1 MDLYIKLNTEKEED
15 LKALKSLTD
24 KLTGEPMAVIA
35 APWPEIPTEK
45 DPEKEEKASDIEEKP
60 QEMSGNEDKYTID
73 DIRKY
78 LIELKNAKGKEAAKA
93 VLTEFA
99 VSKATDLP
107 EDRFAEVV
115 ERIAK
120 ELN

>member
-24 KLTGEPMAVIA
+24 KLTGESTAVIA

-45 DPEKEEKASDIEEKP
+45 DSEKEEKASDIEEKP
-60 QEMSGNEDKYTID
+60 QERTGNEDKYTID

>member
-1 MDLYIKLNTEKEED
+1 MDLYIKLNAEKEED
-15 LKALKSLTD
+15 LQALKNLTE
-24 KLTGEPMAVIA
+24 KLTGTAITTVITA
-35 APWPEIPTEK
+35 DVVPPDPVTVRPE
-45 DPEKEEKASDIEEKP
+45 PEKEKKTTSMEKFTL
-60 QEMSGNEDKYTID
+60 EDV
-73 DIRKY
+73 RKG
-78 LIELKNAKGKEAAKA
+78 LIELKNAKGKDAAKA

-107 EDRFAEVV
+107 EDQFAEVV